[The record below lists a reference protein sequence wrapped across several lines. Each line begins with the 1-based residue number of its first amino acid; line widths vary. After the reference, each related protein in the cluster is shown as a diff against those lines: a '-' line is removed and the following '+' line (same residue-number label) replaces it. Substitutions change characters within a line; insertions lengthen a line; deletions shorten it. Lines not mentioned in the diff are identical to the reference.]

1 MHPLDITNVTIAAGG
16 DLPSGLFVDFNAGAG
31 AGGAGQQEIYG
42 EPDTAATTEDFV
54 LQAVTDACVPA
65 ADIRVRVEVLRKL
78 NNSPTNPGS
87 NDNQTVCNNTVI
99 PNISYTIGN
108 ALDADVV
115 GITHRFGWKLPGSKY
130 FVISGNVNVAG
141 LTETTSYTYTIT
153 TTNNPGGPLVG
164 PCTETSITGV
174 ITVRPEESLTLSP
187 ANGLEIQE
195 VCYGE
200 DIDSNCDKGSGR

>member
-1 MHPLDITNVTIAAGG
+1 M
-16 DLPSGLFVDFNAGAG
+16 
-31 AGGAGQQEIYG
+31 
-42 EPDTAATTEDFV
+42 
-54 LQAVTDACVPA
+54 QAVTDACVPA
-65 ADIRVRVEVLRKL
+65 ADIRVRIEVFG
-78 NNSPTNPGS
+78 NSTIALDPGS

-115 GITHRFGWKLPGSKY
+115 GLPTGLAGNFQAPSN

-174 ITVRPEESLTLSP
+174 ITVRPEESLTVSP
-187 ANGLEIQE
+187 ANGPVIQQ

-200 DIDSNCDKGSGR
+200 DITPIVIRVVGDNTFASIVIQLTSRQV